1 MPDSNLPK
9 HESATALAREL
20 SPHRP
25 GKRTFFKIPI
35 ILLSSVGSSERL
47 LTARSLVRV
56 QQGEPQKKERTSVL
70 SFFVAPP
77 VVLDPKEPPS
87 GLLLFWR
94 KGWG

>member
-1 MPDSNLPK
+1 MTSGPEVASSERIPQ
-9 HESATALAREL
+9 
-20 SPHRP
+20 
-25 GKRTFFKIPI
+25 RTDKII

-56 QQGEPQKKERTSVL
+56 QQGEPQKKRGQAFSL
-70 SFFVAPP
+70 FFVAPP

>member
-1 MPDSNLPK
+1 MRVVTSGPEVASSERIPQ
-9 HESATALAREL
+9 
-20 SPHRP
+20 
-25 GKRTFFKIPI
+25 RTDKII

-77 VVLDPKEPPS
+77 VVLTDQSAKAE
-87 GLLLFWR
+87 LVR
-94 KGWG
+94 KFAKQT